1 MTGAEMQ
8 LIRASLGLSR
18 RAMAELVNVSE
29 CSVKCWER
37 GQRNPRP
44 IVLARYRELANARV
58 QSCI

>member
-1 MTGAEMQ
+1 MTPAE
-8 LIRASLGLSR
+8 LAAIRKRHGLSR
-18 RAMAELVNVSE
+18 RLMAELLNVSE

-58 QSCI
+58 